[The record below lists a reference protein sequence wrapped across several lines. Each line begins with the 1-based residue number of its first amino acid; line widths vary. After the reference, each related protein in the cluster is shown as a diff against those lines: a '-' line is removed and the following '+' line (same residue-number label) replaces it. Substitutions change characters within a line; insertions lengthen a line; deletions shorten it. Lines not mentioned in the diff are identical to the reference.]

1 MYYISYT
8 PVNSNIFRVMKRK
21 HVILL
26 HILVWALLI
35 LSDAIPNFISN
46 DYSSYQH
53 LPQDA
58 SLFFK
63 YLFVSTGFTVIGM
76 SGFYGSYLL
85 VAPQILLK
93 KNYFK
98 AILFTCLVGVGMV
111 CLRYAME
118 YGFFLPVLHFDNYKG
133 VRWPATRYIQNVL
146 FYNMPRHF
154 SYGIIYFFV
163 EEWYTNTQHRQELQQ
178 EKTTAELTFLRS
190 QINPHFLFNTIN
202 DIYALTYQKSD
213 LAPQALLKLSELLR
227 YMLREGQQET
237 TLLTNE
243 IDYLNNVIELQ
254 RISAKGNAY
263 INFNCSGVSNTQRVA
278 SLLFIAFVENA
289 FKHGVLNDADNP
301 VQINLD
307 ATGEQLH
314 FTISNKINSYQ
325 KDHTG
330 GIGLANVTRRLDLI
344 YAGKYQLL
352 IKNDG
357 NYYQVDLTLNT

>member
-1 MYYISYT
+1 
-8 PVNSNIFRVMKRK
+8 VMKRK

-35 LSDAIPNFISN
+35 LSDAIPNFIAN
-46 DYSSYQH
+46 NYSSYQNM
-53 LPQDA
+53 PKDA
-58 SLFFK
+58 SLLIR
-63 YLFVSTGFTVIGM
+63 YLLVSVGFTLIGM
-76 SGFYGSYLL
+76 SGFYSSYLL

-93 KNYFK
+93 KNYIK
-98 AILFTCLVGVGMV
+98 ALLFTCLVIAGMIG
-111 CLRYAME
+111 LRYTIE
-118 YGFFLPVLHFDNYKG
+118 YGFFIPVLNFDNYKG
-133 VRWPATRYIQNVL
+133 VRWPATRYIENAL
-146 FYNMPRHF
+146 YYYLPRHVV
-154 SYGIIYFFV
+154 YGIIYFFV
-163 EEWYTNTQHRQELQQ
+163 EEWQANKQRQQELQQ

-263 INFNCSGVSNTQRVA
+263 INFNSSGIANTQKVA

-301 VQINLD
+301 VQMNLN
-307 ATGEQLH
+307 AAGEQLH

-330 GIGLANVTRRLDLI
+330 GIGLANVTRRLDLM
-344 YAGKYQLL
+344 YDGKYQLH